1 MLAKPRRSRRTV
13 TVLVVLVLL
22 SVTIITVDQTGKFG
36 SLTSGARSVASDVFS
51 PIRSG
56 VNAIVDPIGRFFA
69 GAVHYGALQRE
80 NEQLQAEIGALEQH
94 KTQAATVR
102 AQLAALQKLEREG
115 KLPALAGITTVLT
128 EVTAH
133 TVSDLAATV
142 TIDKGRDNGVQA
154 TDPVIGAG
162 GLVGQVAI
170 AYRGSAVVRL
180 ITDGKSAVGVT
191 YGNNEQATLD
201 GTGAGK
207 ALAAAFVPSATTVH
221 VGTLMA
227 TSNLSGAT
235 FPAGIPVARVASVH
249 KAPGAT
255 SKQVTARPVADLANL
270 TFLMVLQ
277 WGPGA

>member
-13 TVLVVLVLL
+13 SVLVVLILL
-22 SVTIITVDQTGKFG
+22 SVTIITLDQTGKFS

-69 GAVHYGALQRE
+69 GAVHYGALERE
-80 NEQLQAEIGALEQH
+80 NEQLQAEIGALEQQRAQ
-94 KTQAATVR
+94 TAAGR
-102 AQLAALQKLEREG
+102 AQLAALQKLETEA
-115 KLPALAGITTVLT
+115 KLPALTGISTVLA
-128 EVTAH
+128 EVTAQ
-133 TVSDLAATV
+133 TVSDSAATV
-142 TIDKGRDNGVQA
+142 TIDKGTADGVQRG
-154 TDPVIGAG
+154 DPVVGAG
-162 GLVGQVAI
+162 GLVGQVAYV
-170 AYRGSAVVRL
+170 YRGSAVVRL

-191 YGNNEQATLD
+191 YGSNEEATLN

-207 ALAAAFVPSATTVH
+207 PLAADVVPSSTTVH
-221 VGTLMA
+221 VGTLMD

-235 FPAGIPVARVASVH
+235 FPAGIPVAKVASVH
-249 KAPGAT
+249 LSPGAT
-255 SKQVTARPVADLANL
+255 DQQVTARPVAALGNL